1 MKLKEAMATETF
13 ISDGGYYVISQT
25 GYSEES
31 IVLLSL
37 DQIRHIIKNMRQALK
52 TSKEWW
58 IDNKQITEEQHDLL
72 VSLMKLKKLNL
83 ECI

>member
-13 ISDGGYYVISQT
+13 VSEGGYYVIAQA
-25 GYSEES
+25 GYSKEAR
-31 IVLLSL
+31 VLLSP

-58 IDNKQITEEQHDLL
+58 FDT
-72 VSLMKLKKLNL
+72 L
-83 ECI
+83 EDEGGE